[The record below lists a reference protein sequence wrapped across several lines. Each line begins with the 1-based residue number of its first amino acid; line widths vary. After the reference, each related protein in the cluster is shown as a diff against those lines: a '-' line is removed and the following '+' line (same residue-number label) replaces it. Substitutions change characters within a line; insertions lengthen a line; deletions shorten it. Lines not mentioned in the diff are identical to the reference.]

1 MWTGC
6 TWLQLDR
13 PSLVVITL
21 KVESNVGLN
30 VATKR
35 VHHQSSERQGEIL
48 EFLESLT
55 ITFAR

>member
-1 MWTGC
+1 MKEEMWTGC

-30 VATKR
+30 AATKR
-35 VHHQSSERQGEIL
+35 VHHQSSERQGKSL
-48 EFLESLT
+48 NFLNH
-55 ITFAR
+55 